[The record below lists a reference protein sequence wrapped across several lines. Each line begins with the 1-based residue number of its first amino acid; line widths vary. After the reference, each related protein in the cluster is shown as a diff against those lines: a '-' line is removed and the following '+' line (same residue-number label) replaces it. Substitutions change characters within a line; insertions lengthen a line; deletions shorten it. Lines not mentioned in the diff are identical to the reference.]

1 MPSVRRPWLDS
12 RLVKSAAA
20 NTPHK
25 KCCWN
30 SNMPP
35 TWWHSLSGVDLCADD
50 FCPQTTAVCLM
61 KCAGGKE
68 KCIEYIGTNIRL
80 LFFYV
85 LQVTKI
91 YVGKQWK
98 RKLKH
103 ADDGILYK
111 NESKF
116 CSNGFTD
123 FGLTKK
129 KITRDVFW
137 IELHC
142 EPEAN

>member
-25 KCCWN
+25 KMLLKFKYAT
-30 SNMPP
+30 NMM
-35 TWWHSLSGVDLCADD
+35 TQSEWGWLCADD
-50 FCPQTTAVCLM
+50 FCPQTTAVGLM